1 MELTNTIT
9 QAYEDVCVCVCVCV
23 CVGGG
28 GGQNGSGENSGVLE
42 RSLYV
47 VGSVVKCT
55 EGFFLICL
63 FASLVVR

>member
-1 MELTNTIT
+1 M
-9 QAYEDVCVCVCVCV
+9 CVCVCVCG
-23 CVGGG
+23 GGG

>member
-9 QAYEDVCVCVCVCV
+9 QAYEDVCVCVCVG
-23 CVGGG
+23 GGG